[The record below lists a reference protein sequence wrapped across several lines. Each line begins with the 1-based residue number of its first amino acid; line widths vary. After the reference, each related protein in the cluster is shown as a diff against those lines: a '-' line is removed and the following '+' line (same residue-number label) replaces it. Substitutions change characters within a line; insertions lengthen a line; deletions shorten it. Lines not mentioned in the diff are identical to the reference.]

1 MATTRQY
8 THELMQLFRQAA
20 ETRGMFTING
30 SYQEDYEQ
38 GIYGCLIAKPS
49 RRVQRSLGVDRE
61 LLAVVSTFRDQPTR
75 TIKFVQREIE
85 KSLGRYESS
94 LAIVIHSDPQ
104 GNEKL
109 KNWGK
114 EKGISILPIP
124 TGQLGNTD
132 EKIDLLRTLCFE
144 LYSYDP
150 FDVTGPVSDDQHF
163 FGRREEAIDLAR
175 KLQTGQIRSCLG
187 IRKVGKTSIINRV
200 LHEIRRSH
208 QCICIMVDC
217 SGDDIWSMSA
227 AQLLSSMGRTLDYA
241 VRNDDYATV
250 IPTTDKANITDSR
263 NSLESG
269 IIDCQRPVI
278 FIFDEVDYITPG
290 SPTEKRWGTEFNVF
304 WRNLR
309 RVFQECVRRNG
320 VVSILVSGVSSYW
333 FTVESIIGVEN
344 AALSF
349 IPEEYL
355 NPMPLGATTAMLRRL
370 GNIAGL
376 LFEPDALE
384 VIAKSSGNMPYW
396 ARKCCSYIHRQVPVA
411 DRPQSIGRERVTAL
425 IEDFISKEGVAIAGV
440 ALSHLFRVH
449 PLLRDAVLKCHGG
462 NDRAVSDVLKSV
474 LVQYGILTQRG
485 EIAGSMLQRGLDSLE
500 LSGSIEEQQGS
511 RSNREDQSEWALGPG
526 EWKEWAEELATIGK
540 RRNIVERQLRS
551 IVVNFVRMDSLTK
564 PGGVDKI
571 KSRVL
576 GVVPTNERRK
586 FQHLSAQEALSRFT
600 WQQLTKLVENEWA
613 LFDRIFGDKKGFIS
627 HSEIVNDRV
636 DAHAK
641 SADHADI
648 ALYRRSLGWLEE
660 RLAKIE

>member
-1 MATTRQY
+1 
-8 THELMQLFRQAA
+8 
-20 ETRGMFTING
+20 MFTING
-30 SYQEDYEQ
+30 SYQENYEQ
-38 GIYGCLIAKPS
+38 GVYGCLIAKPS
-49 RRVQRSLGVDRE
+49 RRVQRSLGIDRE
-61 LLAVVSTFRDQPTR
+61 VLAVVSTFRDQQTR
-75 TIKFVQREIE
+75 TITFVQNEIE
-85 KSLGRYESS
+85 ESLGRYESS
-94 LAIVIHSDPQ
+94 LAIVIHNDPQ

-114 EKGISILPIP
+114 EKGISILPIR
-124 TGQLGNTD
+124 TAQLGSGG

-175 KLQTGQIRSCLG
+175 KLQGGQIRSCLG

-208 QCICIMVDC
+208 ECICIMIDC

-227 AQLLSSMGRTLDYA
+227 AQLLSSMARTLDYA
-241 VRNDDYATV
+241 IRADSYATV
-250 IPTTDKANITDSR
+250 LPTMDKMDITTAR
-263 NSLESG
+263 NSLEKG
-269 IIDCQRPVI
+269 IIDCKRPVL
-278 FIFDEVDYITPG
+278 FVFDEVDYITPG
-290 SPTEKRWGTEFNVF
+290 SPTEKKWRTEFNVF

-309 RVFQECVRRNG
+309 RVFQECDRREG

-333 FTVESIIGVEN
+333 FTVESIAGIEN

-376 LFEPDALE
+376 AFDSDALE
-384 VIAKSSGNMPYW
+384 AIATSSGNMPYW
-396 ARKCCSYIHRQVPVA
+396 ARKCCSYIHRQVPVS
-411 DRPQSIGRERVTAL
+411 DRPQSLNKERVTPL
-425 IEDFISKEGVAIAGV
+425 IDDFIAKEGVAISEV

-449 PLLRDAVLKCHGG
+449 PLLRDAVLRCYEG
-462 NDRAVSDVLKSV
+462 NGALVTDVLKSV
-474 LVQYGILTQRG
+474 LVQYGILTEKG
-485 EIAGSMLQRGLDSLE
+485 EISGSMVQRALASLE
-500 LSGSIEEQQGS
+500 LGTSIDASRKKKSEEG
-511 RSNREDQSEWALGPG
+511 ESERALGPG
-526 EWKEWAEELATIGK
+526 EWKEWAEEIATIGK

-551 IVVNFVRMDSLTK
+551 IVVNFVRMDSLSK
-564 PGGVDKI
+564 PGGLEKI
-571 KSRVL
+571 KRRIL
-576 GVVPTNERRK
+576 RVVPSNERQG
-586 FQHLSAQEALSRFT
+586 FEHVSAQDTVSRFT
-600 WQQLTKLVENEWA
+600 WQQLTKLVEREWR
-613 LFDRIFGDKKGFIS
+613 LFERIFGNKKDFTS
-627 HSEIVNDRV
+627 HCEIVNDRV

-660 RLAKIE
+660 RLARIE